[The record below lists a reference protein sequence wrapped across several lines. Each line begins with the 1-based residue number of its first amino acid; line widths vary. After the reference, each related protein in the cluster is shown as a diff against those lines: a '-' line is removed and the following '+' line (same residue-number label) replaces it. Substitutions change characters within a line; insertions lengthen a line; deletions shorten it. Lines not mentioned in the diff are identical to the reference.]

1 MKTQPLNE
9 QEKAE
14 MDRLWEEER
23 KAMDEYYKARA
34 EAKAAVIRRNLA
46 QKKFTA
52 LQRKWLV
59 LAERHDG
66 SGVAPTKMA
75 VAA

>member
-14 MDRLWEEER
+14 MDRLWEE
-23 KAMDEYYKARA
+23 DKARA

>member
-14 MDRLWEEER
+14 MDRLWH
-23 KAMDEYYKARA
+23 KARA